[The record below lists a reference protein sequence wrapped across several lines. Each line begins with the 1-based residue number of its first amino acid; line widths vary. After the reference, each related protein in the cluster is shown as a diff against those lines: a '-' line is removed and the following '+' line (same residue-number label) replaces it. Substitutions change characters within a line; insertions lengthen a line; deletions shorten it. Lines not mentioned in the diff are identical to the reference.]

1 MLYNEFI
8 TSQEYRDIYT
18 RELTNSYPVTMKYLE
33 NKYGNYELKY
43 PPMVFFKLTYSL
55 FIEFQ
60 SVLKDIENAIN
71 IRKSHTFDLDN
82 LGKVKKS
89 RQSDNVTQENK
100 DKESY
105 SGYNVD
111 ESDYR
116 VDSGNYSSNRDSN
129 FSNTDVNI
137 LYALRALEGHGKKL
151 AWFTFEERFVKN
163 FITLYS
169 IDI

>member
-1 MLYNEFI
+1 MLYSEFI
-8 TSQEYRDIYT
+8 SNEEFRDIYT
-18 RELTNSYPVTMKYLE
+18 SDLTNNYPITMKYLE

-71 IRKSHTFDLDN
+71 IRKNHTFDVDN

-89 RQSDNVTQENK
+89 SQRDNISQENK

-111 ESDYR
+111 ESDFR
-116 VDSGNYSSNRDSN
+116 VDSGNFNSNRDSTI
-129 FSNTDVNI
+129 SNSDVNI
-137 LYALRALEGHGKKL
+137 LYALRTLEGSGKKL
-151 AWFTFEERFVKN
+151 AWFTFEEKFVKN
-163 FITLYS
+163 FITLYT
-169 IDI
+169 IEI